1 MHTNNMCGIGV
12 YQYKIILCI
21 GCLWVL
27 GVQKKRLSINS
38 KEFLVLYILFLPTYV
53 KIRLSRQGIV
63 ACHILM
69 SEFCK
74 MIETTK
80 YGSK

>member
-1 MHTNNMCGIGV
+1 MHANICVGLESINTKAF
-12 YQYKIILCI
+12 Y
-21 GCLWVL
+21 VL
-27 GVQKKRLSINS
+27 GVSGYWDCKWKRLSINS
-38 KEFLVLYILFLPTYV
+38 KEFVVLHILYLPTYV
-53 KIRLSRQGIV
+53 KIRLSQQGIV